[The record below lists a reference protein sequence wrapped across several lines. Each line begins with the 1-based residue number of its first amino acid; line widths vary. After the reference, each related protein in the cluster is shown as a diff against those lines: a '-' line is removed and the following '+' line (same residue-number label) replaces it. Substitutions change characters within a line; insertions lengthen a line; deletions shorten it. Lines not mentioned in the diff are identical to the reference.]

1 MTEDTAARQD
11 APGRTGG
18 SNGLAIAGFVC
29 SLVGLLI
36 FSVVLGPLGIIFG
49 GVGLSRAGRGAR
61 HRGLAIAAI
70 IIGAI
75 DLILG
80 VVLIVTA
87 AKHGGFASFHIG
99 G

>member
-1 MTEDTAARQD
+1 MTEDTAARQA
-11 APGRTGG
+11 APSRTQG

-36 FSVVLGPLGIIFG
+36 FSVILGPLGVIFG
-49 GVGLSRAGRGAR
+49 GVGLSRANNGAR

-70 IIGAI
+70 VIGAI

-80 VVLIVTA
+80 IVLIVTA

-99 G
+99 